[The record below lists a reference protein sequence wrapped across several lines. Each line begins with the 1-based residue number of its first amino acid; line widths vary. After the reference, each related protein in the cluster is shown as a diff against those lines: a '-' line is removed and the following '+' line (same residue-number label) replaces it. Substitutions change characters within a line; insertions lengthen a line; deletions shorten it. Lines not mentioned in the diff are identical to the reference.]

1 MREASER
8 VRFAVESVRKSFPGV
23 VALDGVSLDIQPGEV
38 HALVGENGAGKSTLI
53 KIITG
58 LYRPDEGRLLVD
70 GEEVR
75 FASPRDAI
83 AAGVSAVHQ
92 ERNLIPRFSIGEN
105 IVIERMPARR
115 GLIDY
120 AGVHAQA
127 RHFLDMIDPA
137 MDTRTEVRRLSV
149 AQMQIVEIA
158 KALSLEAGL
167 LLLDE
172 PTASISG
179 HEADALFAVL
189 RRLKAEGKAIVF
201 VSHKLDEVTELSDR
215 VTVLRDG
222 KAAVAG
228 EPIAAVS
235 RSRMVSAMI
244 GREEPV
250 ADLGDRKTAR
260 VEVVLEAIGI
270 ATTLGHRDLSF
281 TLHKGEILGLYGLVG
296 AGRTELARALIGD
309 ARVTAGKLR
318 LNGAPVSIGS
328 VSQAL
333 RQFQIGYISED
344 RKGEGL
350 ILAHPIRS
358 NVAITVWRRILSTL
372 GLLLQRSER
381 EVAGPLARKL
391 EIRAPSLE
399 QTVGKL
405 SGGNQQKVSIAKWLA
420 AKVEILIIDEP
431 TVGVDIKTKTAI
443 HELIAEITR
452 GGVSV
457 LLISSDMPEMIT
469 LADRILV
476 MRAFEIAGELE
487 NSRRYEPMSR
497 RIMNLIHGA
506 PAGEG
511 SAAE

>member
-1 MREASER
+1 MRF
-8 VRFAVESVRKSFPGV
+8 VVENARKSFPGV
-23 VALDGVSLDIQPGEV
+23 VALDDVSLDIRPGEV

-53 KIITG
+53 KVITG
-58 LYRPDEGRLLVD
+58 LYQPDEGRLSIN
-70 GEEVR
+70 GNEVR

-92 ERNLIPRFSIGEN
+92 ERNLVPRFSIGEN
-105 IVIERMPARR
+105 IMIERLPARS
-115 GLIDY
+115 GLVDY
-120 AGVHAQA
+120 ASVHAEA
-127 RHFLDMIDPA
+127 RRFLDMIDPS

-179 HEADALFAVL
+179 HEAEALFAVL

-201 VSHKLDEVTELSDR
+201 VSHKLDEVIALSDR

-222 KAAVAG
+222 KTAVAG
-228 EPIAAVS
+228 DPIAAVS

-244 GREEPV
+244 GRDEPV
-250 ADLGDRKTAR
+250 ANLGVRKTLRDDA
-260 VEVVLEAIGI
+260 VLEVIGI

-281 TLHKGEILGLYGLVG
+281 TLNKGEILGLYGLVG
-296 AGRTELARALIGD
+296 AGRTELARTLIGD
-309 ARVTAGKLR
+309 AKATAGKLR
-318 LNGAPVSIGS
+318 LNGAPVSIRS

-333 RQFQIGYISED
+333 RKFRIGYISED

-350 ILAHPIRS
+350 ILAHPVRS
-358 NVAITVWRRILSTL
+358 NVAITVWRRVLNRL
-372 GLLLQRSER
+372 GLLLRRRESEI
-381 EVAGPLARKL
+381 AGPLARKL
-391 EIRAPSLE
+391 EIKTPSLE

-420 AKVEILIIDEP
+420 AEVKILIVDEP
-431 TVGVDIKTKTAI
+431 TVGVDIQTKSAI

-452 GGVSV
+452 GDVSV
-457 LLISSDMPEMIT
+457 LLISSDMPEMIA

-476 MRAFEIAGELE
+476 MRDFLIVGELE
-487 NSRRYEPMSR
+487 NNRHYEPMSR
-497 RIMNLIHGA
+497 RIMNLIHGDF
-506 PAGEG
+506 AGKG
-511 SAAE
+511 SDAEWETTSG